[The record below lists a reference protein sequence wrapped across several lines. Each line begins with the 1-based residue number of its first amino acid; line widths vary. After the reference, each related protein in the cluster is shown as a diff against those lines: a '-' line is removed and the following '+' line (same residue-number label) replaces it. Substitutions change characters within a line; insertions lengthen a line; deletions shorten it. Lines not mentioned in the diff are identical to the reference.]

1 MQKVFLYNTPEKNKV
16 EFLPINPGKVG
27 IYSCGPTVYWDQHIG
42 NMYAFVCWD
51 LLVRSLEYIGY
62 EVVWVMNITDVGHL
76 TSDADSGEDKMEKG
90 SRREG
95 ISAWDIAKKY
105 EKQFLNSLDS
115 LHVQYPRGKNM
126 PHATEYIK
134 GQIEMTQLLEKN
146 GFTYKTSD
154 GIYYDTSKFADY
166 ANFAH
171 LNLEELK
178 AGASVEIN
186 PEKRNATDFALWKFS
201 PTNEKRQ
208 MEWESPWGVGF
219 PGWHLECTVMST
231 ALLGQK
237 FDIHT
242 GGQEHIKIHHTNEIA
257 QAYGAFGGQTAN
269 YWIHNGWL
277 TMKEKMSKSLGNVY
291 TVSDLQQK
299 GYDPIAFR
307 YLICGTHY
315 HKGMEFSFESLTSAQ
330 EVLQKIKNILA
341 GVSNDGKVSP
351 EFKEKFI
358 AKLTDDLAMP
368 QVMAVV
374 WEMLKSDLSPE
385 DKKATWLDFDKVL
398 GLDLNLNSE
407 EIAIP
412 SEVLEL
418 IETRKKAKEEKDWVK
433 ADVLRTKIKE
443 LGFELQDSKGDYI
456 VKKISV

>member
-1 MQKVFLYNTPEKNKV
+1 MQKVFLYNTPEKHKV
-16 EFLPINPGKVG
+16 EFLPINPGKIG

-51 LLVRSLEYIGY
+51 LLVRSFKYIGY
-62 EVVWVMNITDVGHL
+62 EVVWVMNVTDVGHL

-90 SRREG
+90 SKREG

-115 LHVQYPRGKNM
+115 LHVQYPQGKNM
-126 PHATEYIK
+126 PHATGYIK
-134 GQIEMTQLLEKN
+134 EQIEMIELLEKK
-146 GFTYKTSD
+146 GFTYKTHD
-154 GIYYDTSKFADY
+154 GIYYDTSKFPDY
-166 ANFAH
+166 ADFAH

-186 PEKRNATDFALWKFS
+186 PEKINATDFALWKFS
-201 PTNEKRQ
+201 PANEKRQ

-330 EVLQKIKNILA
+330 EVLQKIKNSLI
-341 GVSNDGKVSP
+341 GIGDSGKVSSK
-351 EFKEKFI
+351 FKEKFI

-398 GLDLNLNSE
+398 GLNLDLE
-407 EIAIP
+407 EKIVP
-412 SEVLEL
+412 DEVLEL
-418 IETRKKAKEEKDWVK
+418 VEARKKAKEDKDWEK
-433 ADVLRTKIKE
+433 ADILRAKIKE
-443 LGFELQDSKGDYI
+443 MGFELQDSKGDYI